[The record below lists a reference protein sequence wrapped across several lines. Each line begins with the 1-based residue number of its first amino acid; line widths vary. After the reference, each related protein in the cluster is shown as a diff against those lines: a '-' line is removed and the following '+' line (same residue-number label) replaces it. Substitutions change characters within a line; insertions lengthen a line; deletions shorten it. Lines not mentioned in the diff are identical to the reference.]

1 MLFIFLSR
9 NSYQSLYEKHV
20 ADLGG
25 MRETRQRG
33 YSNEAGGTAV
43 GNTGTYIFSQNL
55 LYKNIFKLIL
65 LILILIF

>member
-9 NSYQSLYEKHV
+9 NSYRLLYEKHV
-20 ADLGG
+20 ADLDG

-43 GNTGTYIFSQNL
+43 GNTGTFFFAKFTSPFIGF
-55 LYKNIFKLIL
+55 
-65 LILILIF
+65 